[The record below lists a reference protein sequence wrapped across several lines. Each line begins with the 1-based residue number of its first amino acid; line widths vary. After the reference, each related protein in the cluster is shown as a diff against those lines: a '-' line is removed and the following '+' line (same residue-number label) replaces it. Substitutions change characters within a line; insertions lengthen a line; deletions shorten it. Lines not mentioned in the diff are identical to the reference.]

1 MTRRPTWN
9 AAYRDPL
16 LRPRQDVEA
25 DPLKEGS
32 YRVHVRNKG
41 IDQWYEIQ
49 DLHVEETLPQLIAL
63 SESYLVM
70 YERQAS

>member
-1 MTRRPTWN
+1 ME
-9 AAYRDPL
+9 
-16 LRPRQDVEA
+16 RQDVEA